1 MQLMDR
7 VSLMHFNLS
16 PQGDGNPT
24 LTPVFISMI
33 LFQLIPARGRK
44 QSLSNKHSNCHNFN
58 LSPQGG
64 KKLRIKNGAEF
75 FFCVP

>member
-1 MQLMDR
+1 MNHL
-7 VSLMHFNLS
+7 
-16 PQGDGNPT
+16 GE
-24 LTPVFISMI
+24 PV
-33 LFQLIPARGRK
+33 K
-44 QSLSNKHSNCHNFN
+44 TNFN